1 MITNLQ
7 GTYLSNFYDCNM
19 DSWYS
24 AGIKNAESAYQQMK
38 CASVDDWHRFQN
50 LSGAQAKALGKQVEI
65 RTDWNNMRL
74 IVMKHVL
81 ITKFLCNP
89 DLREML
95 VDTGKQEIIEGNT
108 WNDTYWGVCNGIGSN
123 HLGKILM
130 EIRSSYPVKVT
141 G

>member
-7 GTYLSNFYDCNM
+7 GTFLSNFYERQFIWNN
-19 DSWYS
+19 SPFR
-24 AGIKNAESAYQQMK
+24 NAESAFQQAK
-38 CASVDDWHRFQN
+38 CKNANDYSKFYDLTGR
-50 LSGAQAKALGKQVEI
+50 QAKALGKRIEM
-65 RTDWNNMRL
+65 REDWNDIKL
-74 IVMKHVL
+74 GVMKQIV
-81 ITKFLCNP
+81 TMKFICNP
-89 DLREML
+89 DLMHML
-95 VDTGKQEIIEGNT
+95 WHTGEQEIIEGNT